1 MREGALLEVSQPVLR
16 DRAVPGADPR
26 HRCPCQP
33 SGRECHQAV
42 PQRQRIPSW
51 RFHPRKILAFSQ
63 TTQSCPWT
71 DLHSNPNLLHPRK
84 SRRVVEIFLGALS
97 FVYFAKALSGSYLK
111 STITQIERRFDIPS
125 SLVGVIDGSFE
136 IGNLLIIIL
145 VSYFGAKL
153 HRPRI
158 IGAGCLIM
166 SAGTFLIAMPQ
177 FFMGRYRY
185 EIFSSAINS
194 TVSLSPCLQDKSQ
207 TPLSA
212 LEKSQAKVNAGC
224 EKEAGSS
231 MWIYVLLGNLLRGIG
246 ETPIQPLGIAYID
259 DYAVEENAALYIGCV
274 QTVAIIGPIFGF
286 LLGSLCAKLYVD
298 IGFVDLDTVTI
309 SPKDA
314 QWVGAWWLGYLIA
327 GLISILA
334 GIPFWFLPRHLPR
347 PQGRKDSSTSSEH
360 SRFIAEDSKD
370 QGTSSWQQAKLAEM
384 AKDFLPSL
392 KNLFGN
398 PVYILYLC
406 ASIIQFNS
414 LIGMVTYKPKYIE
427 QQYGQTSSKTNFV
440 IGLINIPAVAFGIF
454 SGGLI
459 MKRFGVG
466 VVGAAKLSLGSS
478 FFGYLLLLSLFAMG
492 CGNSEVAGLTV
503 SYHGAEAVSDH
514 EQALFS
520 ECNSG
525 CSCSRSDWDPICGE
539 NGVTYVSPCLAG
551 CRASNGTGKNTVF
564 FNCSCVG
571 TFESSQSSS
580 AVVGPCQKGNEC
592 PKMFLYFL
600 VISVITSYTLSV
612 GGTPGYILLLRCI
625 KPHLKSFALGI
636 YTLAIRVLAGI
647 PAPVYFGVAIDTAC
661 LKWGSKRCGGRGA
674 CRLYDSSALRYV
686 YLGLTLVLGMV
697 SIFFSVAVL
706 CVLRKKSSPQDETLS
721 ANGERGACGTKSRKD
736 SFVNSDQLIQ
746 STYWPEKETRL

>member
-1 MREGALLEVSQPVLR
+1 MEISSKENTQFFSNNTILPV
-16 DRAVPGADPR
+16 DRSSFKSESSA
-26 HRCPCQP
+26 
-33 SGRECHQAV
+33 SKE
-42 PQRQRIPSW
+42 
-51 RFHPRKILAFSQ
+51 K
-63 TTQSCPWT
+63 QSCCGGI
-71 DLHSNPNLLHPRK
+71 K
-84 SRRVVEIFLGALS
+84 IFLGALS

-136 IGNLLIIIL
+136 IGNLLVIIL

-185 EIFSSAINS
+185 ERFPSTINS
-194 TVSLSPCLQDKSQ
+194 TVSISPCLQDKSQ

-212 LEKSQAKVNAGC
+212 LEKSQAKINA
-224 EKEAGSS
+224 
-231 MWIYVLLGNLLRGIG
+231 
-246 ETPIQPLGIAYID
+246 
-259 DYAVEENAALYIGCV
+259 GCV

-298 IGFVDLDTVTI
+298 IGFVDLDSITI
-309 SPKDA
+309 THKDV

-327 GLISILA
+327 GVISVLA
-334 GIPFWFLPRHLPR
+334 GIPFWFLPKHLPK
-347 PQGRKDSSTSSEH
+347 PESRKDSSTSSEQ
-360 SRFIAEDSKD
+360 SKFITEDNKEQYKSY
-370 QGTSSWQQAKLAEM
+370 QQQVKIAEM

-459 MKRFGVG
+459 MKKFRINVL
-466 VVGAAKLSLGSS
+466 GAAKLSLGSS

-492 CGNSEVAGLTV
+492 CENSDVAGLTV
-503 SYHGAEAVSDH
+503 SYHGTKWTTDY

-525 CSCSRSDWDPICGE
+525 CSCSKNDWDPICGA
-539 NGVTYVSPCLAG
+539 NGVTYISACLAG
-551 CRASNGTGKNTVF
+551 CQASNGSGKNTVF
-564 FNCSCVG
+564 LNCSCVG
-571 TFESSQSSS
+571 TLESPSRSSS

-647 PAPVYFGVAIDTAC
+647 PAPVYFGVAIDTTC

-674 CRLYDSSALRYV
+674 CRLYNSSALRYV
-686 YLGLTLVLGMV
+686 YLGLTLVLGTV

-706 CVLRKKSSPQDETLS
+706 WVLRKRSSPQDETLS

-736 SFVNSDQLIQ
+736 NFVNNDCLIQ
-746 STYWPEKETRL
+746 TTYWPEKETRL

>member
-1 MREGALLEVSQPVLR
+1 MEISSKENTQFFSNTILPV
-16 DRAVPGADPR
+16 DRSSFKSESSA
-26 HRCPCQP
+26 
-33 SGRECHQAV
+33 SKE
-42 PQRQRIPSW
+42 
-51 RFHPRKILAFSQ
+51 K
-63 TTQSCPWT
+63 QSCCGGI
-71 DLHSNPNLLHPRK
+71 K
-84 SRRVVEIFLGALS
+84 IFIGALS

-136 IGNLLIIIL
+136 IGNLLIILL

-166 SAGTFLIAMPQ
+166 SAGTFLIAMPH
-177 FFMGRYRY
+177 FFMGQYRY
-185 EIFSSAINS
+185 ERFPSTINS
-194 TVSLSPCLQDKSQ
+194 TVSISPCLQDESQ

-212 LEKSQAKVNAGC
+212 LEKSQAKINA
-224 EKEAGSS
+224 
-231 MWIYVLLGNLLRGIG
+231 
-246 ETPIQPLGIAYID
+246 
-259 DYAVEENAALYIGCV
+259 GCV

-298 IGFVDLDTVTI
+298 IGFVDLDSVTI
-309 SPKDA
+309 THKDV

-327 GLISILA
+327 GVISVLA
-334 GIPFWFLPRHLPR
+334 GIPFWFLPKHLPK
-347 PQGRKDSSTSSEH
+347 PESRKDSSTSSEQ
-360 SRFIAEDSKD
+360 SKFITEDNKD
-370 QGTSSWQQAKLAEM
+370 PHKSYQQQLKIAEM

-398 PVYILYLC
+398 PVYSLYLC

-459 MKRFGVG
+459 MKKFRINVL
-466 VVGAAKLSLGSS
+466 GAAKLSLGSS

-492 CGNSEVAGLTV
+492 CENSDVAGLTV
-503 SYHGAEAVSDH
+503 SYHGTKRTTDY

-525 CSCSRSDWDPICGE
+525 CACSRNDWDPICGE
-539 NGVTYVSPCLAG
+539 NGITYISACLAG
-551 CRASNGTGKNTVF
+551 CQASNGSGKNTVF

-571 TFESSQSSS
+571 TLESPSRSSS
-580 AVVGPCQKGNEC
+580 AVVGPCQKGNGC

-600 VISVITSYTLSV
+600 IISVITSYTLSV

-636 YTLAIRVLAGI
+636 YTLAVRVLAGI
-647 PAPVYFGVAIDTAC
+647 PAPVYFGVAIDTTC

-674 CRLYDSSALRYV
+674 CRLYNSSALRYV
-686 YLGLTLVLGMV
+686 YLGLTLVLGTV

-706 CVLRKKSSPQDETLS
+706 WVLRKRSSPQDETPS
-721 ANGERGACGTKSRKD
+721 ANGERGTCGTKSRKD
-736 SFVNSDQLIQ
+736 NFVNSDHLIQ
-746 STYWPEKETRL
+746 TTYWPEKETRL

>member
-1 MREGALLEVSQPVLR
+1 METSSKENTQFFSNTILPV
-16 DRAVPGADPR
+16 DRSSFKSESSA
-26 HRCPCQP
+26 
-33 SGRECHQAV
+33 SKE
-42 PQRQRIPSW
+42 
-51 RFHPRKILAFSQ
+51 K
-63 TTQSCPWT
+63 QSCCGGI
-71 DLHSNPNLLHPRK
+71 K
-84 SRRVVEIFLGALS
+84 IFIGALS

-136 IGNLLIIIL
+136 IGNLLIILL

-166 SAGTFLIAMPQ
+166 SAGTFLIAMPH

-185 EIFSSAINS
+185 ERFPSTINS
-194 TVSLSPCLQDKSQ
+194 TVSISPCLHDESQ

-212 LEKSQAKVNAGC
+212 LEKSQAKINA
-224 EKEAGSS
+224 
-231 MWIYVLLGNLLRGIG
+231 
-246 ETPIQPLGIAYID
+246 
-259 DYAVEENAALYIGCV
+259 GCV

-298 IGFVDLDTVTI
+298 IGFVDLDSVTI
-309 SPKDA
+309 THKDV

-327 GLISILA
+327 GVISVLA
-334 GIPFWFLPRHLPR
+334 GIPFWFLPKHLPK
-347 PQGRKDSSTSSEH
+347 PESRKDSSTSSEQ
-360 SRFIAEDSKD
+360 SKFITEDNKD
-370 QGTSSWQQAKLAEM
+370 PHKSYQQQLKIAEM

-398 PVYILYLC
+398 PVYSLYLC

-459 MKRFGVG
+459 MKKFRINVL
-466 VVGAAKLSLGSS
+466 GAAKLSLGSS

-492 CGNSEVAGLTV
+492 CENSDVAGLTV
-503 SYHGAEAVSDH
+503 SYHGTKRTTDY

-525 CSCSRSDWDPICGE
+525 CACSKNDWDPICGE
-539 NGVTYVSPCLAG
+539 NGVTYISACLAG
-551 CRASNGTGKNTVF
+551 CQASNGSGKNTVF

-571 TFESSQSSS
+571 TLESPSRSSS

-600 VISVITSYTLSV
+600 IISVITSYTLSV

-636 YTLAIRVLAGI
+636 YTLAVRVLAGI
-647 PAPVYFGVAIDTAC
+647 PAPVYFGVAIDTTC

-674 CRLYDSSALRYV
+674 CRLYNSSALRYV
-686 YLGLTLVLGMV
+686 YLGLTLVLGTV

-706 CVLRKKSSPQDETLS
+706 WVLRKRSSPQDETLS
-721 ANGERGACGTKSRKD
+721 ANGERGTCGTKSRKD
-736 SFVNSDQLIQ
+736 NFVNSDHLIQ
-746 STYWPEKETRL
+746 TTYWPEKETRL

>member
-1 MREGALLEVSQPVLR
+1 MEISSKENTHFFSNNTILPV
-16 DRAVPGADPR
+16 DR
-26 HRCPCQP
+26 
-33 SGRECHQAV
+33 SSFKSE
-42 PQRQRIPSW
+42 SSSS
-51 RFHPRKILAFSQ
+51 KEK
-63 TTQSCPWT
+63 QSCCGGI
-71 DLHSNPNLLHPRK
+71 K
-84 SRRVVEIFLGALS
+84 IFLGALS

-185 EIFSSAINS
+185 ERFPSTINS

-212 LEKSQAKVNAGC
+212 LEKSPAKINA
-224 EKEAGSS
+224 
-231 MWIYVLLGNLLRGIG
+231 
-246 ETPIQPLGIAYID
+246 
-259 DYAVEENAALYIGCV
+259 GCV

-298 IGFVDLDTVTI
+298 IGFVDLDSVTI
-309 SPKDA
+309 SPKDV

-327 GLISILA
+327 GVISILA

-347 PQGRKDSSTSSEH
+347 PEGRKDSSTSSEH
-360 SRFIAEDSKD
+360 SKFITEENKD

-503 SYHGAEAVSDH
+503 SYHGAKPMSDH

-525 CSCSRSDWDPICGE
+525 CSCSRNDWDPICGD
-539 NGVTYVSPCLAG
+539 NGVTYVSACLAG
-551 CRASNGTGKNTVF
+551 CRTSNGTGKNTVF
-564 FNCSCVG
+564 FNCSCVR

-580 AVVGPCQKGNEC
+580 AVVGPCQKGKEC

-686 YLGLTLVLGMV
+686 YLGLTLVLGTV

-706 CVLRKKSSPQDETLS
+706 WVLRKRSSPQDEILS

-736 SFVNSDQLIQ
+736 NFVHSDQLIQ

>member
-1 MREGALLEVSQPVLR
+1 MEISSKEKTQFFSNSIILPF
-16 DRAVPGADPR
+16 DRSSFKSESSA
-26 HRCPCQP
+26 
-33 SGRECHQAV
+33 SKE
-42 PQRQRIPSW
+42 
-51 RFHPRKILAFSQ
+51 K
-63 TTQSCPWT
+63 QSCCGGI
-71 DLHSNPNLLHPRK
+71 K
-84 SRRVVEIFLGALS
+84 IFLGALS

-177 FFMGRYRY
+177 FFMGRYQY
-185 EIFSSAINS
+185 ERFPSTINS
-194 TVSLSPCLQDKSQ
+194 TVNTSPCLQDKSQ

-212 LEKSQAKVNAGC
+212 LEKSQEKTNAGC

-246 ETPIQPLGIAYID
+246 ETPIQPLGITYID
-259 DYAVEENAALYIGCV
+259 DYAIEENAALYIGCV

-298 IGFVDLDTVTI
+298 IGFVDLDSITLTH
-309 SPKDA
+309 KDM

-327 GLISILA
+327 GAISLLA
-334 GIPFWFLPRHLPR
+334 GIPFWFLPKHLPK
-347 PQGRKDSSTSSEH
+347 PQSRKDSSTSSEK
-360 SRFIAEDSKD
+360 SKFITEDNKD
-370 QGTSSWQQAKLAEM
+370 QYESYQQQVKIAEM

-392 KNLFGN
+392 KNLLGN

-440 IGLINIPAVAFGIF
+440 IGLIFFAVAFGIF

-459 MKRFGVG
+459 MKKFKVNIL
-466 VVGAAKLSLGSS
+466 GAAKLSLGSS

-492 CGNSEVAGLTV
+492 CENSDVAGLTV
-503 SYHGAEAVSDH
+503 SYHGTKGMTDYE
-514 EQALFS
+514 EALFS

-525 CSCSRSDWDPICGE
+525 CSCSKNDWDPICGE
-539 NGVTYVSPCLAG
+539 NGVTYISACLAG
-551 CRASNGTGKNTVF
+551 CQASNGTGKNTIF

-571 TFESSQSSS
+571 TLTSPSQSYS
-580 AVVGPCQKGNEC
+580 AVMGPCQKGDEC

-600 VISVITSYTLSV
+600 VVSVITSYTLSV

-625 KPHLKSFALGI
+625 KPHLKSFAVGI

-647 PAPVYFGVAIDTAC
+647 PAPVYFGVAIDTTC

-686 YLGLTLVLGMV
+686 YLGLTLVLGTV

-706 CVLRKKSSPQDETLS
+706 WVLRKSSSPQDEILS
-721 ANGERGACGTKSRKD
+721 ANGEKGSCGTKSRKD
-736 SFVNSDQLIQ
+736 NFANTDHLIQ
-746 STYWPEKETRL
+746 TTYWPEKETRL

>member
-1 MREGALLEVSQPVLR
+1 MDISSKENTQFFSNNTILPV
-16 DRAVPGADPR
+16 DRSSFKSESSA
-26 HRCPCQP
+26 
-33 SGRECHQAV
+33 SKE
-42 PQRQRIPSW
+42 
-51 RFHPRKILAFSQ
+51 K
-63 TTQSCPWT
+63 QSCCGGI
-71 DLHSNPNLLHPRK
+71 K
-84 SRRVVEIFLGALS
+84 IFLGALS

-185 EIFSSAINS
+185 ERFPSTINS
-194 TVSLSPCLQDKSQ
+194 TVSISPCLQDESQ
-207 TPLSA
+207 VPLSV
-212 LEKSQAKVNAGC
+212 LEKSQAKINA
-224 EKEAGSS
+224 
-231 MWIYVLLGNLLRGIG
+231 
-246 ETPIQPLGIAYID
+246 
-259 DYAVEENAALYIGCV
+259 GCV

-298 IGFVDLDTVTI
+298 IGFVDLDSVTI
-309 SPKDA
+309 THKDV

-327 GLISILA
+327 GVISVLA
-334 GIPFWFLPRHLPR
+334 GIPFWFLPKHLPK
-347 PQGRKDSSTSSEH
+347 PESRKDSSTSSEQ
-360 SRFIAEDSKD
+360 SKFITEDNKD
-370 QGTSSWQQAKLAEM
+370 QHKSYQQQVKIAEM

-459 MKRFGVG
+459 MKKFKINVL
-466 VVGAAKLSLGSS
+466 GAAKLSLGSS

-492 CGNSEVAGLTV
+492 CENSDVAGLTV
-503 SYHGAEAVSDH
+503 SYHGTKRMTDY

-525 CSCSRSDWDPICGE
+525 CACSKNDWDPICGE
-539 NGVTYVSPCLAG
+539 NGLTYISACLAG
-551 CRASNGTGKNTVF
+551 CQASNGSGKNTVF

-571 TFESSQSSS
+571 ILESPSRSSS

-636 YTLAIRVLAGI
+636 HTLAIRVLAGI
-647 PAPVYFGVAIDTAC
+647 PAPVYFGVAIDTTC

-686 YLGLTLVLGMV
+686 YLGLTLVLGTV

-706 CVLRKKSSPQDETLS
+706 WVLRKRSSPQDETLS

-736 SFVNSDQLIQ
+736 NFVNSDRLIQ
-746 STYWPEKETRL
+746 TTYWPEKETRL